1 MHNLY
6 SDPEYAQIIAGM
18 KRELKK
24 TRAELGETDANY
36 PAIQAII
43 DAHWTD

>member
-1 MHNLY
+1 MRRQYKKLIL
-6 SDPEYAQIIAGM
+6 DM
-18 KRELKK
+18 KLELKR

-43 DAHWTD
+43 DAHWSN